1 MMSVHYGQKTIEG
14 FCLSFSKTVPETAP
28 FLRISVLN
36 LTPFLHFRQFLRF
49 DRAIFLVFSRKLHI
63 CSFRPFSIPHFPDII
78 ELQHFVDITFPP
90 LRGDRIRSIGMD
102 IFSVFTLCGGLAFF
116 LYGMTT
122 MSKSLE
128 KMAGGKLERILK
140 RMTSN
145 PFKSLLLGAGITI
158 AIQSSSA
165 MTVMLVGLVNSGVM
179 ELGQTIGV
187 IMGSNIGTTLTAWIL
202 SLTGIESESVFVNL
216 LKPENFSP
224 VIALAG
230 IILIMASKKQRRRD
244 VGRIMVGF
252 SILMY
257 GMELMKDA
265 VSPLADM
272 PEFSSLLT
280 AFNNPLLGVLV
291 GAVFTGII
299 QSSAASVG
307 ILQALALT
315 GSITYGMAIP
325 IIMGQNIG
333 TCVTALLSSIGV
345 NRNAKRV
352 AVIHISFNVIGT
364 AVCLLLFYGG
374 NMIFHFP
381 FMSAAVGAVGIA
393 LCHTIFNVFTT
404 IILLPF
410 SRQLE
415 KLARRAIRSETQSE
429 QFAFLDPR
437 LLRTPG
443 VAVSECVSMTN
454 RMGALAHENLMHAIA
469 QFSGYSESREAEILA
484 NEDKLDIYED
494 RLGSYLVEV
503 SQHGVSMSDIRTVSR
518 LLHAIGDFER
528 IGDHALNLQE
538 SAQEL
543 HEKGLSFSQP
553 AQAELQVLLAAL
565 EDIMD
570 RAFSCFDAASV
581 EQARGVEP
589 LEETIDRLIEEIRMR
604 HIRRLQSGD
613 CTMQLGFILNDLL
626 TNFERVSDHCSN
638 IALSVIEERDSS
650 VDRHAYLNDLKEE
663 GAFTTSLNQAIQ
675 SYQLP
680 PEEAHD

>member
-1 MMSVHYGQKTIEG
+1 
-14 FCLSFSKTVPETAP
+14 
-28 FLRISVLN
+28 
-36 LTPFLHFRQFLRF
+36 
-49 DRAIFLVFSRKLHI
+49 
-63 CSFRPFSIPHFPDII
+63 
-78 ELQHFVDITFPP
+78 
-90 LRGDRIRSIGMD
+90 MD
-102 IFSVFTLCGGLAFF
+102 IFSLFTLCGGLAFF

-128 KMAGGKLERILK
+128 KMAGGKLERLLK

-202 SLTGIESESVFVNL
+202 SLAGIESESVFVNL

-230 IILIMASKKQRRRD
+230 IILIMGSKKQRRRD
-244 VGRIMVGF
+244 IGRIMVGF

-257 GMELMKDA
+257 GMELMKDS
-265 VSPLADM
+265 VSPLAEI

-307 ILQALALT
+307 ILQALAMT
-315 GSITYGMAIP
+315 GSITYGMAVP

-333 TCVTALLSSIGV
+333 TCVTALISSIGV

-352 AVIHISFNVIGT
+352 SVIHISFTVIGT
-364 AVCLLLFYGG
+364 VVGLILFYGG
-374 NMIFHFP
+374 NLLFHFP
-381 FMSAAVGAVGIA
+381 FMNSAVGAVGIA
-393 LCHTIFNVFTT
+393 FCHTVFNVFTT
-404 IILLPF
+404 LLLLPF
-410 SRQLE
+410 SRPLE
-415 KLARRAIRSETQSE
+415 KLARRTIKAEDKSE
-429 QFAFLDPR
+429 QFAFLDPL

-443 VAVSECVSMTN
+443 VAISECVSMTN
-454 RMGALAHENLMHAIA
+454 RMGAVAHENLLDAVWQLSDYQEA
-469 QFSGYSESREAEILA
+469 RETLITE

-494 RLGSYLVEV
+494 RLGDYLVKI

-538 SAQEL
+538 SAREL
-543 HEKGLSFSQP
+543 HEKDLHFSD
-553 AQAELQVLLAAL
+553 AAKEELEVLLAAL
-565 EDIMD
+565 NDIMAL
-570 RAFSCFDAASV
+570 AFDSFAANDPV
-581 EQARGVEP
+581 AAREVEP
-589 LEETIDRLIEEIRMR
+589 LEETIDQLIEEIRMR
-604 HIRRLQSGD
+604 HIHRLQTGE
-613 CTMQLGFILNDLL
+613 CTIQLGFVLSDLL

-638 IALSVIEERDSS
+638 IAVSVIESQAD
-650 VDRHAYLNDLKEE
+650 DLDPHAYISGLKMDQSFAAGLDRDLAKYR
-663 GAFTTSLNQAIQ
+663 LPQA
-675 SYQLP
+675 
-680 PEEAHD
+680 

>member
-1 MMSVHYGQKTIEG
+1 
-14 FCLSFSKTVPETAP
+14 
-28 FLRISVLN
+28 
-36 LTPFLHFRQFLRF
+36 
-49 DRAIFLVFSRKLHI
+49 
-63 CSFRPFSIPHFPDII
+63 
-78 ELQHFVDITFPP
+78 
-90 LRGDRIRSIGMD
+90 MD

-128 KMAGGKLERILK
+128 KMAGGKLERLLK

-145 PFKSLLLGAGITI
+145 PLKSLLLGAGITI

-202 SLTGIESESVFVNL
+202 SLAGIESESVFVNL
-216 LKPENFSP
+216 LKPESFSP
-224 VIALAG
+224 VVALVG
-230 IILIMASKKQRRRD
+230 IILIMGSKKQKRRD
-244 VGRIMVGF
+244 IGRILVGF

-272 PEFSSLLT
+272 PGFSSLLT

-291 GAVFTGII
+291 GAVFTGVI

-307 ILQALALT
+307 ILQALAMT

-333 TCVTALLSSIGV
+333 TCVTALISAIGV
-345 NRNAKRV
+345 SRNAKRV
-352 AVIHISFNVIGT
+352 SAIHISFNVIGT
-364 AVCLLLFYGG
+364 TVGLLLFYGG
-374 NMIFHFP
+374 NMIFHFG
-381 FMSAAVGAVGIA
+381 FMDAAIGAVGIA
-393 LCHTIFNVFTT
+393 FCHTVFNVFTT
-404 IILLPF
+404 LLLLPF

-415 KLARRAIRSETQSE
+415 KLARRMIQSE
-429 QFAFLDPR
+429 DKSKQFAFLDPL

-443 VAVSECVSMTN
+443 VAISECVSMTN
-454 RMGALAHENLMHAIA
+454 RMGELAHRNLLNAVEQLSDYQDARETEIA
-469 QFSGYSESREAEILA
+469 E

-494 RLGSYLVEV
+494 RLGDYLVKI

-538 SAQEL
+538 SALEL
-543 HEKGLSFSQP
+543 HEKGLRFSD
-553 AQAELQVLLAAL
+553 AASEELRVLLSAL
-565 EDIMD
+565 DDIMD
-570 RAFSCFDAASV
+570 LAFSAFAANDPV
-581 EQARGVEP
+581 AAKEVEP
-589 LEETIDRLIEEIRMR
+589 LEETIDHLIEEIRMR
-604 HIRRLQSGD
+604 HIRRLQTGE
-613 CTMQLGFILNDLL
+613 CTIQLGFVLNDLL

-638 IALSVIEERDSS
+638 IAVCVIESQADDL
-650 VDRHAYLNDLKEE
+650 DRHAYIHNLKTDR
-663 GAFTTSLNQAIQ
+663 AFTAGLDRDLAK
-675 SYQLP
+675 YRLP
-680 PEEAHD
+680 QM

>member
-1 MMSVHYGQKTIEG
+1 
-14 FCLSFSKTVPETAP
+14 
-28 FLRISVLN
+28 
-36 LTPFLHFRQFLRF
+36 
-49 DRAIFLVFSRKLHI
+49 
-63 CSFRPFSIPHFPDII
+63 
-78 ELQHFVDITFPP
+78 
-90 LRGDRIRSIGMD
+90 MD
-102 IFSVFTLCGGLAFF
+102 IFSLFTLCGGLAFF

-128 KMAGGKLERILK
+128 KMAGGKLERLLK

-202 SLTGIESESVFVNL
+202 SLAGIESESVFVNL

-224 VIALAG
+224 VIALVG
-230 IILIMASKKQRRRD
+230 IILIMGSKKQKRRD
-244 VGRIMVGF
+244 IGRILVGF

-257 GMELMKDA
+257 GMELMKDS

-291 GAVFTGII
+291 GAVFTGVI

-307 ILQALALT
+307 ILQDLAMT
-315 GSITYGMAIP
+315 GSITYGMAVP

-333 TCVTALLSSIGV
+333 TCVTALISSIGV

-352 AVIHISFNVIGT
+352 SVIHISFNVIGT
-364 AVCLLLFYGG
+364 VVGLILFYGG
-374 NMIFHFP
+374 NLLFHFP
-381 FMSAAVGAVGIA
+381 FMNAAVGAVGIA
-393 LCHTIFNVFTT
+393 FCHTVFNVFTT
-404 IILLPF
+404 LLLLPF

-415 KLARRAIRSETQSE
+415 KLARRAISDETRSE
-429 QFAFLDPR
+429 QFAFLDPL

-443 VAVSECVSMTN
+443 VAISECVSMTN
-454 RMGALAHENLMHAIA
+454 QMGAVAHENLLDAVRQLSDYQEA
-469 QFSGYSESREAEILA
+469 REALITE

-494 RLGSYLVEV
+494 RLGDYLVKI

-538 SAQEL
+538 SAREL
-543 HEKGLSFSQP
+543 HEKDLHFSD
-553 AQAELQVLLAAL
+553 AAKEELEVLLTAL
-565 EDIMD
+565 NDIMAL
-570 RAFSCFDAASV
+570 AFDSFAANDPMA
-581 EQARGVEP
+581 AREVEP
-589 LEETIDRLIEEIRMR
+589 LEETIDQLIDEIKVR
-604 HIRRLQSGD
+604 HIHRLQTGE
-613 CTMQLGFILNDLL
+613 CTIQLGFVLNDLL

-638 IALSVIEERDSS
+638 IAVCVIESQAD
-650 VDRHAYLNDLKEE
+650 DLDPHAYISRLKTDQSFAA
-663 GAFTTSLNQAIQ
+663 GLDRDMAKYRLPQA
-675 SYQLP
+675 
-680 PEEAHD
+680 

>member
-1 MMSVHYGQKTIEG
+1 
-14 FCLSFSKTVPETAP
+14 
-28 FLRISVLN
+28 
-36 LTPFLHFRQFLRF
+36 
-49 DRAIFLVFSRKLHI
+49 
-63 CSFRPFSIPHFPDII
+63 
-78 ELQHFVDITFPP
+78 
-90 LRGDRIRSIGMD
+90 MD
-102 IFSVFTLCGGLAFF
+102 IFSVLTLCGGLAFF

-128 KMAGGKLERILK
+128 KMAGGKLERLLK

-202 SLTGIESESVFVNL
+202 SLTGIESENVFINL

-224 VIALAG
+224 VVALVG
-230 IILIMASKKQRRRD
+230 IILIMGSKKQKRRD
-244 VGRIMVGF
+244 IGRIMVGF

-257 GMELMKDA
+257 GMELMKEA

-272 PEFSSLLT
+272 PEFSSMLT

-291 GAVFTGII
+291 GAVFTGVI

-352 AVIHISFNVIGT
+352 AVIHISFNIIGT
-364 AVCLLLFYGG
+364 VVCLILFYGG
-374 NMIFHFP
+374 NMIFHFG
-381 FMSAAVGAVGIA
+381 FMDAPTGAVGIA
-393 LCHTIFNVFTT
+393 FCHTVFNVLTT
-404 IILLPF
+404 VLLLPF

-415 KLARRAIRSETQSE
+415 QLARRLVRTENKTE
-429 QFAFLDPR
+429 QFAFLDP
-437 LLRTPG
+437 LLMRTPG
-443 VAVSECVSMTN
+443 VAISECVSMAN
-454 RMGALAHENLMHAIA
+454 RMGVLAHETMLLALEQLPA
-469 QFSGYSESREAEILA
+469 YSEERETQILT
-484 NEDKLDIYED
+484 NEDKLDTYED
-494 RLGSYLVEV
+494 RLGSYLVEI
-503 SQHGVSMSDIRTVSR
+503 SQHGVSMSDIQTVSR

-543 HEKGLSFSQP
+543 HEK
-553 AQAELQVLLAAL
+553 ELQFSDSAKEELHVLLEAL
-565 EDIMD
+565 RDIMD
-570 RAFSCFDAASV
+570 DAFHCFVEDDVQAALV
-581 EQARGVEP
+581 VEP
-589 LEETIDRLIEEIRMR
+589 LEETIDQIIEEIRMR
-604 HIRRLQSGD
+604 HIRRLQTGE
-613 CTMQLGFILNDLL
+613 CTIQLGFILNDVL
-626 TNFERVSDHCSN
+626 TNIERVSDHCSN
-638 IALSVIEERDSS
+638 IAVSVVEEKEGSLE
-650 VDRHAYLNDLKEE
+650 RHSYLHDVKEGGSFSADVKRDLKKYR
-663 GAFTTSLNQAIQ
+663 LPQA
-675 SYQLP
+675 
-680 PEEAHD
+680 

>member
-1 MMSVHYGQKTIEG
+1 
-14 FCLSFSKTVPETAP
+14 
-28 FLRISVLN
+28 
-36 LTPFLHFRQFLRF
+36 
-49 DRAIFLVFSRKLHI
+49 
-63 CSFRPFSIPHFPDII
+63 
-78 ELQHFVDITFPP
+78 
-90 LRGDRIRSIGMD
+90 MD

-145 PFKSLLLGAGITI
+145 PLKSLLLGAGITI

-202 SLTGIESESVFVNL
+202 SLTGIQSENVFVNL

-224 VIALAG
+224 VIALVG
-230 IILIMASKKQRRRD
+230 IILIMGSKKQRRRD

-252 SILMY
+252 AILMY
-257 GMELMKDA
+257 GMELMKNA

-291 GAVFTGII
+291 GAVFTGVI

-307 ILQALALT
+307 ILQALAMT
-315 GSITYGMAIP
+315 GSITYGMAVP

-333 TCVTALLSSIGV
+333 TCVTALISSIGV

-352 AVIHISFNVIGT
+352 SVIHISFNVIGT
-364 AVCLLLFYGG
+364 VVGLILFYGG
-374 NMIFHFP
+374 NLLFHFP
-381 FMSAAVGAVGIA
+381 FMNAAVGAVGIA
-393 LCHTIFNVFTT
+393 FCHTVFNVFTT
-404 IILLPF
+404 LLLLPF

-415 KLARRAIRSETQSE
+415 KLARRAISDETRSE
-429 QFAFLDPR
+429 QFAFLDPL

-443 VAVSECVSMTN
+443 VAISECVSMTN
-454 RMGALAHENLMHAIA
+454 QMGAVAHENLLDAVRQLSDYQEA
-469 QFSGYSESREAEILA
+469 REALITE

-494 RLGSYLVEV
+494 RLGDYLVKI

-538 SAQEL
+538 SAREL
-543 HEKGLSFSQP
+543 HEKDLHFSD
-553 AQAELQVLLAAL
+553 AAKEELEVLLTAL
-565 EDIMD
+565 NDIMAL
-570 RAFSCFDAASV
+570 AFDSFAANDPMA
-581 EQARGVEP
+581 AREVEP
-589 LEETIDRLIEEIRMR
+589 LEETIDQLIEEIKVR
-604 HIRRLQSGD
+604 HIHRLQTGE
-613 CTMQLGFILNDLL
+613 CTIQLGFVLNDLL

-638 IALSVIEERDSS
+638 IAVCVIESQAD
-650 VDRHAYLNDLKEE
+650 DLDPHAYISGLKMDQSFAA
-663 GAFTTSLNQAIQ
+663 GLDRDMAKYRLPQA
-675 SYQLP
+675 
-680 PEEAHD
+680 

>member
-1 MMSVHYGQKTIEG
+1 
-14 FCLSFSKTVPETAP
+14 
-28 FLRISVLN
+28 
-36 LTPFLHFRQFLRF
+36 
-49 DRAIFLVFSRKLHI
+49 
-63 CSFRPFSIPHFPDII
+63 
-78 ELQHFVDITFPP
+78 
-90 LRGDRIRSIGMD
+90 MD

-145 PFKSLLLGAGITI
+145 PLKSLLLGAGITI

-202 SLTGIESESVFVNL
+202 SLTGIHSENVFVNL

-224 VIALAG
+224 VIALVG
-230 IILIMASKKQRRRD
+230 IILIMGSKKQRRRD

-252 SILMY
+252 AILMY
-257 GMELMKDA
+257 GMELMKNA

-280 AFNNPLLGVLV
+280 AFNNPLLGVAV

-333 TCVTALLSSIGV
+333 TCVTALISAIGV
-345 NRNAKRV
+345 SRNAKRV
-352 AVIHISFNVIGT
+352 SAIHISFNVIGT
-364 AVCLLLFYGG
+364 AVCLVLFYGG
-374 NMIFHFP
+374 NLLFHFS
-381 FMSAAVGAVGIA
+381 FMNAPVGAVGIA
-393 LCHTIFNVFTT
+393 FCHTVFNVLTT
-404 IILLPF
+404 LLLLPF

-415 KLARRAIRSETQSE
+415 KLARRMVKAETKSE

-443 VAVSECVSMTN
+443 VAISECVSMTN
-454 RMGALAHENLMHAIA
+454 RMGELAHQNLLLSLR
-469 QFSGYSESREAEILA
+469 QLTDYSESREAEILA

-494 RLGSYLVEV
+494 RLGSYLVQI
-503 SQHGVSMSDIRTVSR
+503 SQHGVSMDDIRTVSR

-538 SAQEL
+538 SAQEI
-543 HEKGLSFSQP
+543 HDKGIRFSDS
-553 AQAELQVLLAAL
+553 AGAELRVLMDAL
-565 EDIMD
+565 EDILN
-570 RAFSCFDAASV
+570 RAFSCFAADDA
-581 EQARGVEP
+581 QAAFDVEP
-589 LEETIDRLIEEIRMR
+589 LEETMDRLIEEVRMR
-604 HIRRLQSGD
+604 HIQRLQTGD
-613 CTMQLGFILNDLL
+613 CTIQTGFVLSDLL

-638 IALSVIEERDSS
+638 IAVCVIEEQDANL
-650 VDRHAYLNDLKEE
+650 DRHAYIHDL
-663 GAFTTSLNQAIQ
+663 QADGSFAQ
-675 SYQLP
+675 RLKRDLDTYRLPQL
-680 PEEAHD
+680 

>member
-1 MMSVHYGQKTIEG
+1 
-14 FCLSFSKTVPETAP
+14 
-28 FLRISVLN
+28 
-36 LTPFLHFRQFLRF
+36 
-49 DRAIFLVFSRKLHI
+49 
-63 CSFRPFSIPHFPDII
+63 
-78 ELQHFVDITFPP
+78 
-90 LRGDRIRSIGMD
+90 MD
-102 IFSVFTLCGGLAFF
+102 IFSLFTLCGGLAFF

-128 KMAGGKLERILK
+128 KMAGGKLERLLK
-140 RMTSN
+140 RMTSS

-202 SLTGIESESVFVNL
+202 SLAGIESESVFVNL

-224 VIALAG
+224 VIALVG
-230 IILIMASKKQRRRD
+230 IILIMGSKKQKRRD
-244 VGRIMVGF
+244 IGRIMVGF

-257 GMELMKDA
+257 GMELMKDS
-265 VSPLADM
+265 VSPLAEI

-291 GAVFTGII
+291 GAVFTGVI

-307 ILQALALT
+307 ILQALAMT
-315 GSITYGMAIP
+315 GSITYGMAVP

-333 TCVTALLSSIGV
+333 TCVTALISSIGV

-352 AVIHISFNVIGT
+352 SVIHISFNVIGT
-364 AVCLLLFYGG
+364 VVGLVFFYGG
-374 NMIFHFP
+374 NLLFHFP
-381 FMSAAVGAVGIA
+381 FMNSAVGAVGIA
-393 LCHTIFNVFTT
+393 FCHTIFNVFTT
-404 IILLPF
+404 LLLLPF

-415 KLARRAIRSETQSE
+415 KLARRAIKAEDKSE
-429 QFAFLDPR
+429 QFAFLDPL

-443 VAVSECVSMTN
+443 VAISECVSMTN
-454 RMGALAHENLMHAIA
+454 RMGAVAHENLLDAVRQLSDYQEA
-469 QFSGYSESREAEILA
+469 RETLINE

-494 RLGSYLVEV
+494 RLGDYLVKI

-538 SAQEL
+538 SAREL
-543 HEKGLSFSQP
+543 HEKDLHFSD
-553 AQAELQVLLAAL
+553 AAGKELEVLLTAL
-565 EDIMD
+565 NDIMIL
-570 RAFSCFDAASV
+570 AFDSFAANDPV
-581 EQARGVEP
+581 AAREVEP
-589 LEETIDRLIEEIRMR
+589 LEETIDQLIEEIRMR
-604 HIRRLQSGD
+604 HIHRLQTGE
-613 CTMQLGFILNDLL
+613 CTIQLGFVLSDLL

-638 IALSVIEERDSS
+638 IAVSVIESQADGL
-650 VDRHAYLNDLKEE
+650 DPHAYISGLKMDQSFAA
-663 GAFTTSLNQAIQ
+663 GLDRDMAKYRLPQA
-675 SYQLP
+675 
-680 PEEAHD
+680 

>member
-1 MMSVHYGQKTIEG
+1 
-14 FCLSFSKTVPETAP
+14 
-28 FLRISVLN
+28 
-36 LTPFLHFRQFLRF
+36 
-49 DRAIFLVFSRKLHI
+49 
-63 CSFRPFSIPHFPDII
+63 
-78 ELQHFVDITFPP
+78 
-90 LRGDRIRSIGMD
+90 MD

-128 KMAGGKLERILK
+128 KMAGGKLERVLK

-202 SLTGIESESVFVNL
+202 ALTGIESESIFLNL
-216 LKPENFSP
+216 LKPKNFSP
-224 VIALAG
+224 LFALIG
-230 IILIMASKKQRRRD
+230 VILIMASKRQKRRD
-244 VGRIMVGF
+244 VGRILVGF
-252 SILMY
+252 AILMY
-257 GMELMKDA
+257 GMELMSQA

-272 PEFSSLLT
+272 PQFSQMMT

-333 TCVTALLSSIGV
+333 TCVTAVISSIGI

-352 AVIHISFNVIGT
+352 AAVHISFNIIGT
-364 AVCLLLFYGG
+364 VICLVLFFGG
-374 NMIFHFP
+374 DMLFHFT
-381 FMSAAVGAVGIA
+381 FLDSTIGAGGIA
-393 LCHTIFNVFTT
+393 LSHTIFNVFTT

-415 KLARRAIRSETQSE
+415 KLAKKMVRSETQSE
-429 QFAFLDPR
+429 QFAFLDPL

-443 VAVSECVSMTN
+443 VAVSECVAMTN
-454 RMGALAHENLMHAIA
+454 RMGALAHENLLHAIE
-469 QFSGYSESREAEILA
+469 QFSNYSNSRESEIIA

-494 RLGSYLVEV
+494 RLGGYLVQI
-503 SQHGVSMSDIRTVSR
+503 SQHGVSMDDIHTVSR

-538 SAQEL
+538 SAQEM
-543 HEKGLSFSQP
+543 HEKGFHFSQ
-553 AQAELQVLLAAL
+553 AAYDEIQVLLAAL
-565 EDIMD
+565 NDIMD
-570 RAFSCFDAASV
+570 KTFACFESASV
-581 EQARGVEP
+581 ELAHEVEP

-604 HIRRLQSGD
+604 HIHRLQSGE
-613 CTMQLGFILNDLL
+613 CTTQLGFVLNDIL

-638 IALSVIEERDSS
+638 IALSVLEEKDVSL
-650 VDRHAYLNDLKEE
+650 DRHAYLNDLKDE
-663 GAFTTSLNQAIQ
+663 GNFASRLSQAMQ
-675 SYQLP
+675 TYQLP
-680 PEEAHD
+680 QA